1 MYVLTILIF
10 LQTKG
15 LIYRAK
21 KEKLEELTNNKLDA
35 VTLLD

>member
-1 MYVLTILIF
+1 
-10 LQTKG
+10 